1 MIMKEIQS
9 ILLGERPLLIS
20 KDGYR
25 QVASIAFLPKTSG
38 MLGLEK
44 TYRDKTT
51 EALSILKKLISESDD
66 NIQITNDYSDPD
78 LPDNCIAYHR
88 VWGFITG
95 GCRWGFSSKQLEEDL
110 LAAEA
115 NPQICAHLLHV
126 NSSGG
131 EAWYLDRLGETMRSC
146 KKPIVGIY
154 ESHCASAAY
163 YIACHSTVLYAMT
176 RNDLVGCIGTMTSF
190 YDFDGYYK
198 KMGINLVEAKA
209 TKSDLKNKSF
219 EDLVDGKPK
228 EFVERILDPIN
239 EQFLAAVRSQRGK
252 IAEMD
257 DDNPVLRG
265 EIYYTEEA
273 VENGLIDGMHTF
285 LEAVQE
291 AYDRGKKTNDSGK
304 LKESI
309 YNIVR

>member
-9 ILLGERPLLIS
+9 ILLGDRPLLIS

-25 QVASIAFLPKTSG
+25 QVASIAFLPKTSS

-78 LPDNCIAYHR
+78 LPDNSVAYHR
-88 VWGFITG
+88 VWGFVTG
-95 GCRWGFSSKQLEEDL
+95 GSRWYFSSKQLEEDL
-110 LAAEA
+110 IQAEE
-115 NPQICAHLLHV
+115 NQQICAHLLHI
-126 NSSGG
+126 NSVGG
-131 EAWYLDRLGETMRSC
+131 EAWYLDRLTETMRSC

-154 ESHCASAAY
+154 ESCCASAAY
-163 YIACHSTVLYAMT
+163 YIGCHSTVLYAMT
-176 RNDLVGCIGTMTSF
+176 RNDFVGCIGTMTSF

-209 TKSDLKNKSF
+209 TKSDLKNKTF

-228 EFVERILDPIN
+228 EYIERILDPLN
-239 EQFLAAVRSQRGK
+239 DQFLAAVRSQRVK

-291 AYDRGKKTNDSGK
+291 AYSLGKKTNDSGK

>member
-1 MIMKEIQS
+1 
-9 ILLGERPLLIS
+9 
-20 KDGYR
+20 
-25 QVASIAFLPKTSG
+25 
-38 MLGLEK
+38 
-44 TYRDKTT
+44 
-51 EALSILKKLISESDD
+51 
-66 NIQITNDYSDPD
+66 
-78 LPDNCIAYHR
+78 
-88 VWGFITG
+88 
-95 GCRWGFSSKQLEEDL
+95 
-110 LAAEA
+110 
-115 NPQICAHLLHV
+115 
-126 NSSGG
+126 
-131 EAWYLDRLGETMRSC
+131 
-146 KKPIVGIY
+146 
-154 ESHCASAAY
+154 
-163 YIACHSTVLYAMT
+163 MT
-176 RNDLVGCIGTMTSF
+176 RNDFVGCIGTMTSF

-209 TKSDLKNKSF
+209 TKSDLKNKTF

-228 EFVERILDPIN
+228 EYIERILDPLN

>member
-9 ILLGERPLLIS
+9 ILLGDRPLLIS

-25 QVASIAFLPKTSG
+25 QVASIAFLPKTSS

-51 EALSILKKLISESDD
+51 EALSILK
-66 NIQITNDYSDPD
+66 N
-78 LPDNCIAYHR
+78 
-88 VWGFITG
+88 VTG
-95 GCRWGFSSKQLEEDL
+95 GSRWYFSSKQLEEDL
-110 LAAEA
+110 IQAEE
-115 NPQICAHLLHV
+115 NQQICAHLLHI
-126 NSSGG
+126 NSVGG
-131 EAWYLDRLGETMRSC
+131 EAWYLDRLTETMRSC

-154 ESHCASAAY
+154 ESCCASAAY
-163 YIACHSTVLYAMT
+163 YIGCHSTVLYAMT
-176 RNDLVGCIGTMTSF
+176 RNDFVGCIGTMTSF

-209 TKSDLKNKSF
+209 TKSDLKNKTF

-228 EFVERILDPIN
+228 EYIERILDPLN
-239 EQFLAAVRSQRGK
+239 DQFLAAVRSQRVK

-291 AYDRGKKTNDSGK
+291 AYSLGKKTNDSGK

>member
-1 MIMKEIQS
+1 MKEIQS

-25 QVASIAFLPKTSG
+25 QVASIAFLPKTSS
-38 MLGLEK
+38 MLDLGK

-78 LPDNCIAYHR
+78 LPDNSVAYHR

-95 GCRWGFSSKQLEEDL
+95 GSRWYFSSKQLEEDL
-110 LAAEA
+110 IQAEE
-115 NPQICAHLLHV
+115 NPQICAHLLHI
-126 NSSGG
+126 NSVGG
-131 EAWYLDRLGETMRSC
+131 EAWYLDRLTETMRSC

-154 ESHCASAAY
+154 ESCCASAAY
-163 YIACHSTVLYAMT
+163 YIGCHSTVLYAMT
-176 RNDLVGCIGTMTSF
+176 RNDFVGCIGTMTSF

-209 TKSDLKNKSF
+209 TKSDLKNKTF

-228 EFVERILDPIN
+228 EYIERILDPLN

-273 VENGLIDGMHTF
+273 VENGLVDGMHTF

-291 AYDRGKKTNDSGK
+291 AYSLGKKTNDSGK

>member
-1 MIMKEIQS
+1 MKEIQS
-9 ILLGERPLLIS
+9 ILLGDRPLLIS

-25 QVASIAFLPKTSG
+25 QVASIAFLPKTSS

-78 LPDNCIAYHR
+78 LPDNSVAYHR
-88 VWGFITG
+88 VWGVVTG
-95 GCRWGFSSKQLEEDL
+95 GSRWYFSSKQLEEDL
-110 LAAEA
+110 IQAEE
-115 NPQICAHLLHV
+115 NPQICAHLLHI
-126 NSSGG
+126 NSVGG
-131 EAWYLDRLGETMRSC
+131 EAWYLDRLTETMRSC

-154 ESHCASAAY
+154 ESCCASAAY
-163 YIACHSTVLYAMT
+163 YIGCHSTVLYAMT
-176 RNDLVGCIGTMTSF
+176 RNDFVGCIGTMTSF
-190 YDFDGYYK
+190 YDFEGYYK

-209 TKSDLKNKSF
+209 TKSDLKNKTF

-228 EFVERILDPIN
+228 EYIERILDPLN

-291 AYDRGKKTNDSGK
+291 AYSLGKKTNDSGK